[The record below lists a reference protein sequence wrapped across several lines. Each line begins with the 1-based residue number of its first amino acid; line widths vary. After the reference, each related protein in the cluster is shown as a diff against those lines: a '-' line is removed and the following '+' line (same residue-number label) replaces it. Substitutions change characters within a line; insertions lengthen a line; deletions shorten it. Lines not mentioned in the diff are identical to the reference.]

1 MELKV
6 QKREPGKVKK
16 LLKEWYVPG
25 VVYGKH
31 IEQPILVKFKKTD
44 FIKLYREA
52 GTSTPITL
60 KGDDFEQLALIHDY
74 QLEPVKDML
83 IHVDFLGVKAWE
95 KVVATVPVV
104 VEWVE
109 NLQKQW
115 LEINLVT
122 DEVEVEAI
130 PSKLPHEIKIDV
142 SNLKDGDN
150 ITVGDLDLWEGVK
163 IVSDPEEVL
172 VTVYNPSEQAA
183 EEETEESSEE
193 AEATE
198 ETQE

>member
-16 LLKEWYVPG
+16 LLKEGYVPG

-44 FIKLYREA
+44 FIKLYKEA

-60 KGDDFEQLALIHDY
+60 KWDNFEQLALIHDY

-109 NLQKQW
+109 KLQKQW

-142 SNLKDGDN
+142 SELKDGDN
-150 ITVGDLDLWEGVK
+150 ITVGDLKLWDDVEIK
-163 IVSDPEEVL
+163 SDAEEVI
-172 VTVYNPSEQAA
+172 VTVYNPSEQT
-183 EEETEESSEE
+183 EEET
-193 AEATE
+193 TE
-198 ETQE
+198 EVNEAGETTEQSE

>member
-16 LLKEWYVPG
+16 LLKEGYVPG

-44 FIKLYREA
+44 FIKLYKEA

-60 KGDDFEQLALIHDY
+60 KWDDFEQLALIHDY

-109 NLQKQW
+109 KLQKQW

-142 SNLKDGDN
+142 SELKDGDN
-150 ITVGDLDLWEGVK
+150 ITVGDLKLWDDVEIK
-163 IVSDPEEVL
+163 SDAEEVI
-172 VTVYNPSEQAA
+172 VTVYNPSEQT
-183 EEETEESSEE
+183 EEET
-193 AEATE
+193 TE
-198 ETQE
+198 EVNEAGETTEQSE

>member
-16 LLKEWYVPG
+16 LLKEGFVPG

-31 IEQPILVKFKKTD
+31 IEKPILVKFKKTD

-60 KGDDFEQLALIHDY
+60 KGEDFEQLALIHDY

-83 IHVDFLGVKAWE
+83 IHVDFLWIKAWE

-104 VEWVE
+104 IEWVE
-109 NLQKQW
+109 NLQKQG

-130 PSKLPHEIKIDV
+130 PSKLPHEIKINVAD
-142 SNLKDGDN
+142 LKDGDN
-150 ITVGDLDLWEGVK
+150 ITVWDLNLWEGVK
-163 IVSDPEEVL
+163 IISDPEEVI
-172 VTVYNPSEQAA
+172 VTVYNPSEQSEETS
-183 EEETEESSEE
+183 EEEVNEAGESEE
-193 AEATE
+193 TNE
-198 ETQE
+198 

>member
-16 LLKEWYVPG
+16 LLKEGYVPG

-44 FIKLYREA
+44 FIKLYKEA

-60 KGDDFEQLALIHDY
+60 KWDDFEQLALIHDY

-109 NLQKQW
+109 KLQKQW

-142 SNLKDGDN
+142 SKLKDGDN
-150 ITVGDLDLWEGVK
+150 ITVGDLKLWDDVEIK
-163 IVSDPEEVL
+163 SDAEEVI
-172 VTVYNPSEQAA
+172 VTVYNPSEQT
-183 EEETEESSEE
+183 EEET
-193 AEATE
+193 TE
-198 ETQE
+198 EVNEAGETTEQSE